1 MAKKSLPAAIA
12 GFTAALCATIATAQS
27 GVMEEVIVT
36 AQKREQSIN
45 DIPLAITALSGE
57 QLRDRGIETA
67 ADLSRI
73 VAGFTY
79 ADTGVNAPVYSLR
92 GVGYF
97 DYSLAAAPAVSVYL
111 DEVAL
116 PYAAM
121 TQGTAID
128 IERVEVLRGPQG
140 TLFGQNATGGL
151 VNYIARTPTDSF
163 EAGVEAGYSRFN
175 RRDLE
180 GYLSG
185 PLGANTRGR
194 IAFQTQDSDEW
205 QSSYT
210 RDDSNGALDQTS
222 ARAMLDW

>member
-1 MAKKSLPAAIA
+1 
-12 GFTAALCATIATAQS
+12 
-27 GVMEEVIVT
+27 
-36 AQKREQSIN
+36 
-45 DIPLAITALSGE
+45 
-57 QLRDRGIETA
+57 
-67 ADLSRI
+67 
-73 VAGFTY
+73 
-79 ADTGVNAPVYSLR
+79 
-92 GVGYF
+92 
-97 DYSLAAAPAVSVYL
+97 YSLAAAPAVSVYL

-151 VNYIARTPTDSF
+151 VNYIARKPTDSF

-222 ARAMLDW
+222 ARAMLDWDVSDTLTATFNLNGYLNKSDPLATQVIAITPLTPARIRSEVRDHPLAPEEARAADWSDRRAPHR